1 MDEAERRRKQEEALR
16 KFRMRECNV
25 LVAGGTNLEVGV
37 DNVKANLVVAFEPPP
52 TFNTY
57 VQYKAGCISVRIFF
71 ALIMHLNSLK
81 FSSAP
86 SAPFKIPL

>member
-1 MDEAERRRKQEEALR
+1 MDEVERRRKQEEALR

-25 LVAGGTNLEVGV
+25 LVAGDTNLEVGV

-57 VQYKAGCISVRIFF
+57 VQYKAGYISVHIFCP
-71 ALIMHLNSLK
+71 IN
-81 FSSAP
+81 P
-86 SAPFKIPL
+86 P